1 MTPREDYP
9 ALLRAQLL
17 QSKSQVP
24 RYWREAD
31 QKQRAAICYTA
42 QLPFSFAKEV
52 LPIGR
57 ADKESIRQ
65 AVIELGLQHL
75 FHDRMSEYEWH
86 TGCLPELQQEEEE
99 EEEEEEE
106 KEGRTGPAE
115 RLEKSKGLLMT
126 LVNNPQT
133 ANSGQEKTPVN
144 GARHA

>member
-9 ALLRAQLL
+9 ALLRAQIL

-24 RYWREAD
+24 RYWREAN
-31 QKQRAAICYTA
+31 QKQRAAICFTA
-42 QLPFSFAKEV
+42 ELPAVLAGEV

-57 ADKESIRQ
+57 GDRESIRQ

-75 FHDRMSEYEWH
+75 FHGRMSEYEWH
-86 TGCLPELQQEEEE
+86 TGCLPELQQEE
-99 EEEEEEE
+99 
-106 KEGRTGPAE
+106 KQEGTGTAE

>member
-1 MTPREDYP
+1 MTHNEDYP

-24 RYWREAD
+24 RYWREAN

-42 QLPFSFAKEV
+42 ELPAAFASPV

-57 ADKESIRQ
+57 GDRESIRQ

-75 FHDRMSEYEWH
+75 FHGRMSEYEWH
-86 TGCLPELQQEEEE
+86 TGCLPEQREEE
-99 EEEEEEE
+99 
-106 KEGRTGPAE
+106 RTGPVDQ
-115 RLEKSKGLLMT
+115 LEKKKALLT
-126 LVNNPQT
+126 SIVGGQKT
-133 ANSGQEKTPVN
+133 ANSGQKKTPVI